1 MKEEQLTEVTTTQEV
16 NARNVYKA
24 KEYNSL
30 HLYCG
35 HIDSNTFPFDK
46 LSDIFLILLGS
57 IPIKL
62 KMSPNRIQFVN
73 P

>member
-1 MKEEQLTEVTTTQEV
+1 MNRYCIKEELLTEVTTTQEV

-35 HIDSNTFPFDK
+35 HTFPFAK
-46 LSDIFLILLGS
+46 L
-57 IPIKL
+57 
-62 KMSPNRIQFVN
+62 PN
-73 P
+73 